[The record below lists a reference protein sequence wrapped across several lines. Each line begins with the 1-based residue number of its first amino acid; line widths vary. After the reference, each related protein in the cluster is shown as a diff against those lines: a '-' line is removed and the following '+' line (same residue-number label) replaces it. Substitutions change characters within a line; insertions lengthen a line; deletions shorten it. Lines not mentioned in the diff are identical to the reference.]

1 MNLILMGPPGAG
13 KGTHAAGVS
22 EKYGIPHISTGDI
35 LRAEVQKGTELG
47 KTAKKFMDQ
56 GRLVPDDIIMEI
68 IRRRLQED
76 DCKHGFLF
84 DGFPRTLNQARMLDN
99 ITDIDAV
106 IYLKCD
112 DDILIKR
119 LTGRRMGEDGN
130 IYNIYFNPPPPGVA
144 VHQRDDD
151 NEQTIK
157 ERLKVFY
164 DTFGPL
170 MQFYREKGVL
180 HEIRGDD
187 EREQVFSAIVR
198 ILESL

>member
-1 MNLILMGPPGAG
+1 MNTILMGPPGAG
-13 KGTHAAGVS
+13 KGTHAADIS
-22 EKYGIPHISTGDI
+22 QKYGIPHISTGDI

-76 DCKHGFLF
+76 DCREGFLF
-84 DGFPRTLNQARMLDN
+84 DGFPRTLNQARMLDK
-99 ITDIDAV
+99 ITSIDAV

-119 LTGRRMGEDGN
+119 LTGRRMDEDGN
-130 IYNIYFNPPPPGVA
+130 IYNIYFNPPPPGVT

-157 ERLKVFY
+157 ERLRVFY
-164 DTFGPL
+164 DTFEPL
-170 MQFYREKGVL
+170 MGFYREKGVL
-180 HEIRGDD
+180 YEIRGDG
-187 EREQVFSAIVR
+187 EREQVFSSIVD
-198 ILESL
+198 ILERL

>member
-13 KGTHAAGVS
+13 KGTHAAGIS

-76 DCKHGFLF
+76 DCKKGFLF

-99 ITDIDAV
+99 ITDIDTV

-130 IYNIYFNPPPPGVA
+130 IYNIYFNPPPPGVT

-187 EREQVFSAIVR
+187 EREQVFSTIVG